1 MSFSTKK
8 GRIIRLGQDHHL
20 TMVCV
25 NTSTSVSTLVAC
37 STSISPSVSTMR
49 MEEDVH
55 PNMRVCMVGDAQ
67 VGKTSLVSQFVTSE
81 HMKDFDASLGMYLL
95 C

>member
-1 MSFSTKK
+1 
-8 GRIIRLGQDHHL
+8 
-20 TMVCV
+20 
-25 NTSTSVSTLVAC
+25 
-37 STSISPSVSTMR
+37 

>member
-1 MSFSTKK
+1 
-8 GRIIRLGQDHHL
+8 
-20 TMVCV
+20 
-25 NTSTSVSTLVAC
+25 
-37 STSISPSVSTMR
+37 

-95 C
+95 KNVRYLSIFAAEEY